1 MASPAAAPSPCGRP
15 SGIPSQ
21 SDTAHTTYF
30 TFKDFL
36 SAEEVATFFTWRHS
50 EQVAKVTAYLDFV
63 AQQPAAAQ
71 FTSSSRFGACGTEEG
86 FLPQRDLSL
95 AVAHSIEEIGHEY
108 AVERTKTGEIRPPVL
123 NSRSFYLNWCHAEKQ
138 KLMDIRLKID
148 SGLSAAAA
156 SDDPPR
162 RRLRIPVF
170 KLTAVLLGIAAL
182 TPFWILFGVIGNV
195 LTTPSSALSR
205 RGIMLLGLLA
215 VLVVVEFVLVEVHFV
230 QELGAVVTGSETTRA
245 GLLVQLGAALIAL
258 LVAQFKF
265 HRLINMVI
273 DEPGEGES
281 AISMLLDLGA
291 PLLFLLA
298 IWESVMQWK
307 HWEFISG
314 LSIYLFLAV
323 YLSIPVV
330 IALAHAKFWIPA
342 RYSELERIER
352 SILER
357 NVKSPFHLLKV
368 AGLGTVF
375 VPTTSSKAKASVKT
389 LVLIHGFAAG
399 NALWACNLDFLAEH
413 YDVYAIEW
421 VGQGRSDRPEFTTYE
436 QEEADRIFVDA
447 IEKWRI
453 AMKAMFASSYA
464 VRYPGHVEH
473 LVLISPAGVAN
484 TFTGHQRVQVLKVP
498 HAGHQVFSDNV
509 DDFNAMLHHALS
521 SLEKLEAAERRIL
534 SQSLGS
540 VPFELTKV
548 ARLGTVI
555 VPCTDDEKRRQG
567 RARDLVLIHG
577 FAGGNAVWAAYDSA
591 DDFIVQAFEEW
602 RKEIGLEHFNLCAHS
617 MGAIFASS
625 YALRNP
631 DRVNHLV
638 LASPAG
644 VGHPPPP
651 PQPSSPEAEAQRR
664 SWLRRAVFA
673 AWDYGVTPMT
683 LARTVG
689 PYGPSLVQ
697 NVLHRR
703 LSFTNENSAIRSGTF
718 DLDDLG
724 EYTYHN
730 WALKASSEKAMTT
743 HLAPI
748 AQARRPLIDV
758 LVPENVKMPIT
769 FIYGGHNDWMDFR
782 NGQRVVD
789 RLRSAGLRAF
799 FHLVP
804 YAGHQVFFDNPA
816 DFNRAVIQSLG
827 ETDH

>member
-1 MASPAAAPSPCGRP
+1 MASPCGRP

-148 SGLSAAAA
+148 SAVQKTN
-156 SDDPPR
+156 DDCAELR
-162 RRLRIPVF
+162 RRLWQQVV
-170 KLTAVLLGIAAL
+170 VL
-182 TPFWILFGVIGNV
+182 VD
-195 LTTPSSALSR
+195 R
-205 RGIMLLGLLA
+205 IMLLGLLA
-215 VLVVVEFVLVEVHFV
+215 FLVVVEFVLVE
-230 QELGAVVTGSETTRA
+230 
-245 GLLVQLGAALIAL
+245 LGAALIAL

-421 VGQGRSDRPEFTTYE
+421 VGLGRSDRPEFTTYE

-473 LVLISPAGVAN
+473 LVLISPAGRAYPSGQYRRVLVSQLGAEGFGGNRYALASPPVPITFMYGGGPDWMDSCHGEAVAN

-540 VPFELTKV
+540 VPFELTKAEMLFGQRPTCAV
-548 ARLGTVI
+548 DYLG
-555 VPCTDDEKRRQG
+555 
-567 RARDLVLIHG
+567 LVLTHLFHSIRQ
-577 FAGGNAVWAAYDSA
+577 YDSA

-602 RKEIGLEHFNLCAHS
+602 RKEIGLEQFNLCAHS

-625 YALRNP
+625 YALRYP